1 MHEEYMRQ
9 ALALA
14 QEAAAHGEVPVGCV
28 IVREGQIVGR
38 GRNRREAAQTA
49 GRRSSTPPPTLKW
62 RPSGRPM
69 RPSALGVWTTAPFM

>member
-38 GRNRREAAQTA
+38 TKLRARARDHPDGGHPA
-49 GRRSSTPPPTLKW
+49 GQ
-62 RPSGRPM
+62 
-69 RPSALGVWTTAPFM
+69 

>member
-38 GRNRREAAQTA
+38 GRNRPGGEAAHLLP
-49 GRRSSTPPPTLKW
+49 R
-62 RPSGRPM
+62 
-69 RPSALGVWTTAPFM
+69 

>member
-28 IVREGQIVGR
+28 IVREGRIVGPQPP
-38 GRNRREAAQTA
+38 GGEAAHLLSRRDGGHPA
-49 GRRSSTPPPTLKW
+49 GQ
-62 RPSGRPM
+62 
-69 RPSALGVWTTAPFM
+69 

>member
-28 IVREGQIVGR
+28 IVREGRIVGR
-38 GRNRREAAQTA
+38 AATA

-69 RPSALGVWTTAPFM
+69 RPSALGVWMTAPFM

>member
-1 MHEEYMRQ
+1 MHEVYMRQ

-38 GRNRREAAQTA
+38 PQPPGGEAAHLLP
-49 GRRSSTPPPTLKW
+49 R
-62 RPSGRPM
+62 
-69 RPSALGVWTTAPFM
+69 

>member
-28 IVREGQIVGR
+28 IVREGRIVGR
-38 GRNRREAAQTA
+38 GPQPPGGEAAHLLSCRDGGHPA
-49 GRRSSTPPPTLKW
+49 GQ
-62 RPSGRPM
+62 
-69 RPSALGVWTTAPFM
+69 

>member
-28 IVREGQIVGR
+28 IVREGKVVGR
-38 GRNRREAAQTA
+38 GRNRREEKQATGTSPAAAASCASSSAWAIYCSCSVITA
-49 GRRSSTPPPTLKW
+49 LL
-62 RPSGRPM
+62 
-69 RPSALGVWTTAPFM
+69 SA